1 MPEAAITRAAVSA
14 PDIPEDAGY
23 WLYFAYA
30 ALTRHVAHRDSA
42 NVPKKSKILS
52 PVILFLILKSSSPL
66 PLQSDIAAF
75 LTRNP
80 KSGNHS
86 HARSRIRSRHPP
98 FTVRGSAQCEFPGN
112 AACAFFFPRDQSPH

>member
-52 PVILFLILKSSSPL
+52 PVILFLILKYSSPL

-86 HARSRIRSRHPP
+86 HKVRKSFSCSFSYSKSAFAVHSSRFRAMR
-98 FTVRGSAQCEFPGN
+98 
-112 AACAFFFPRDQSPH
+112 

>member
-30 ALTRHVAHRDSA
+30 ALTRHVAQRDNT

-52 PVILFLILKSSSPL
+52 PDIFFLAKPRLKVKYSTPL
-66 PLQSDIAAF
+66 PLQSDMAAF
-75 LTRNP
+75 LT
-80 KSGNHS
+80 STG
-86 HARSRIRSRHPP
+86 
-98 FTVRGSAQCEFPGN
+98 
-112 AACAFFFPRDQSPH
+112 

>member
-1 MPEAAITRAAVSA
+1 MPDAAMTRAAVSA

-52 PVILFLILKSSSPL
+52 PVILFLILKYSSPL
-66 PLQSDIAAF
+66 PLQSHIAVF
-75 LTRNP
+75 LAARPHGAP
-80 KSGNHS
+80 KQ
-86 HARSRIRSRHPP
+86 RDLR
-98 FTVRGSAQCEFPGN
+98 FFLFPGSKS
-112 AACAFFFPRDQSPH
+112 ALA